1 MGSSKAEDSLL
12 VVSFPIAIGDE
23 AERDISEASQWYGD
37 RECGLGL
44 EFIGC
49 MDAC

>member
-23 AERDISEASQWYGD
+23 AERDISEASHCYGD
-37 RECGLGL
+37 RECGLG
-44 EFIGC
+44 
-49 MDAC
+49 